1 MKPLY
6 RATIALMATLAA
18 ATCAAQSPAQA
29 ISTTRQADRVTW
41 TAAAPHGAAKLRLAR
56 PDGTVSDLPFA
67 RGPVVLEPQRAGLA
81 DGRYFYEL
89 SLEPPAAMDPAQ
101 AQATMQQ
108 RITAGSF
115 VVIQGQ
121 LAVDAT
127 EPGAPVLPTKTG
139 STFTTKDQ
147 VVADDLIVQG
157 SLCAGF
163 DCVNN
168 ESFGFDT
175 LRLKE
180 NNLGIHFDDTSVG
193 TFPANDWR
201 IRVND
206 TASGGASYFTVEDAT
221 ANRQVFTVSAGA
233 PSNSLYV
240 SSTGRL
246 GLRTA
251 TPVLD
256 VHTLTGNTP
265 AIRLEQSSAGGF
277 TAQTWDIGA
286 NEANFF
292 VRDVTNGSRLP
303 LRIRPGAPTSSLD
316 IAASGAVGIGTASPG
331 AALHVRR
338 TDGTA
343 QVLVQET
350 SGTTAP
356 RTLLNLANNGPAVLR
371 FTTAPATGWDM
382 TSGTALT
389 LATQGAGTPQF
400 TLAANGN
407 LAITGTLST
416 GSSRTL
422 KTGIEPVNGAAL
434 LEKVLALPLY
444 HWRYKSSP
452 TQERHVGPMAEDFRK
467 IFQLGQDDKSLAP
480 GDLAGVTLGA
490 VQALARKVNEREADI
505 AAIRARISLL
515 EAQMAPTGAP
525 GASGVPTKNAT
536 PAAR

>member
-1 MKPLY
+1 
-6 RATIALMATLAA
+6 
-18 ATCAAQSPAQA
+18 
-29 ISTTRQADRVTW
+29 
-41 TAAAPHGAAKLRLAR
+41 
-56 PDGTVSDLPFA
+56 
-67 RGPVVLEPQRAGLA
+67 
-81 DGRYFYEL
+81 
-89 SLEPPAAMDPAQ
+89 MDPAQ

-121 LAVDAT
+121 LVVDAT

-389 LATQGAGTPQF
+389 LATQGAGTP
-400 TLAANGN
+400 
-407 LAITGTLST
+407 
-416 GSSRTL
+416 SSR
-422 KTGIEPVNGAAL
+422 
-434 LEKVLALPLY
+434 
-444 HWRYKSSP
+444 WRPTATWQSP
-452 TQERHVGPMAEDFRK
+452 
-467 IFQLGQDDKSLAP
+467 
-480 GDLAGVTLGA
+480 
-490 VQALARKVNEREADI
+490 AR
-505 AAIRARISLL
+505 
-515 EAQMAPTGAP
+515 
-525 GASGVPTKNAT
+525 
-536 PAAR
+536 

>member
-1 MKPLY
+1 MNFVH
-6 RATIALMATLAA
+6 RASVALAVSLVAA
-18 ATCAAQSPAQA
+18 ACAAQDPAPTIA
-29 ISTTRQADRVTW
+29 TTRQSDRITW
-41 TAAAPHGAAKLRLAR
+41 TAPAPHGGAKLRLAR
-56 PDGTVSDLPFA
+56 PDGTTTDLAFA
-67 RGPVVLEPQRAGLA
+67 RAPVVLEPQRAGLA

-89 SLEPPAAMDPAQ
+89 RLDPPVLMDPAQ
-101 AQATMQQ
+101 AQATMFQ
-108 RITAGSF
+108 RVTSGSF
-115 VVIQGQ
+115 VVAQGQ
-121 LAVDAT
+121 LVVEASEPAPFAQRAKPAT
-127 EPGAPVLPTKTG
+127 TAF
-139 STFTTKDQ
+139 STKDQ
-147 VVADDLIVQG
+147 FIADDMIVQG
-157 SLCAGF
+157 SLCVGL

-180 NNLGIHFDDTSVG
+180 NNLRIHFEDTSSAS
-193 TFPANDWR
+193 FPANDWR
-201 IRVND
+201 IVAND
-206 TASGGASYFTVEDAT
+206 TDSGGASYLAIEDAT
-221 ANRQVFTVSAGA
+221 AGNRIFTVSAGA

-240 SSTGRL
+240 DSTGRV

-251 TPVLD
+251 TPGLD
-256 VHTLTGNTP
+256 IHTLTGDTP

-292 VRDVTNGSRLP
+292 VRDLTGGARLP

-316 IAASGAVGIGTASPG
+316 IAASGNVGLGTSSPA
-331 AALHVRR
+331 AALHIARS
-338 TDGTA
+338 DGTA

-350 SGTTAP
+350 NGTAAQ
-356 RTLLNLANNGPAVLR
+356 RTLLNLSNNGPATLR
-371 FTTAPATGWDM
+371 FTTAPSTGWDM
-382 TSGTALT
+382 TGGTALT

-422 KTGIEPVNGAAL
+422 KTGIEPVNGTAL
-434 LEKVLALPLY
+434 LEKVMSLPLY

-452 TQERHVGPMAEDFRK
+452 AQERHVGPMAEDFRK

-490 VQALARKVNEREADI
+490 VQALARKVTEREADI
-505 AAIRARISLL
+505 AAIKARISLL
-515 EAQMAPTGAP
+515 EAQMAAP
-525 GASGVPTKNAT
+525 AK
-536 PAAR
+536 PAR